1 MKKKTVI
8 RVRKKQ
14 FNVSSP
20 MNYLQFA
27 FEGPKYA
34 RNIVFVLISG
44 RVSEILKKLIGCF
57 SYTGYL

>member
-1 MKKKTVI
+1 
-8 RVRKKQ
+8 
-14 FNVSSP
+14 